1 MKKYRM
7 KNWSIKSIERKGFVY
22 SREFSNSDET
32 YYIYSFPVYR
42 WENFIVLRCEI
53 RICIQ
58 TKEIW
63 IDVYDAGIVRTRYAP
78 FYYIEYGDYDPILE
92 IINNVIAKHLEK
104 LEITEAKRK
113 NYERRNRSDQ
123 NKVHKEFKRRD
134 SRAYSKDRQGRL
146 DRPQSRRGHKPKG
159 A

>member
-1 MKKYRM
+1 MKNYRM
-7 KNWSIKSIERKGFVY
+7 KNWSIKNIERKGFVY

-32 YYIYSFPVYR
+32 YYVYSFPVYR

-63 IDVYDAGIVRTRYAP
+63 IDVYDSGIVRTRYAP

-92 IINNVIAKHLEK
+92 VINNKINEQLEK

-113 NYERRNRSDQ
+113 NYERRNESNQD
-123 NKVHKEFKRRD
+123 KVHKEFKGRNNRT
-134 SRAYSKDRQGRL
+134 SNQNRQRRL
-146 DRPQSRRGHKPKG
+146 DRSQSSRRRRFEER
-159 A
+159 